1 MELHSIL
8 SKFKL
13 NSRCTGRPP
22 AVVEISPRGV
32 IAASIHAP
40 GKTLTYAFQ
49 GLAADEVHPGIDHSN
64 LRSRETVSTAVRT
77 ALEQA
82 SPDSRAVTIVLPDAT
97 TRMFILEFDT
107 LPDKTDEAV
116 AILRFRLRKVV
127 PFDVEN
133 ARVSYQTLPPQG
145 TKCRVL
151 VALIPG
157 PILSEYEA
165 AVHEAGYEPGTV
177 LPKGLAELA
186 AVNST
191 DPVLAASL
199 SEISL
204 TMSISHGNDIHL
216 YRTHLLSKDPAE
228 RVTELRQDVA
238 VAAAYFEDKLAASP
252 KSLHF
257 AGIGTAEEFARSIAN
272 KELQVVDMV
281 PQSEVGDNTLPEG
294 TSIAGVNGALAGAR

>member
-13 NSRCTGRPP
+13 NSRCAGRPP
-22 AVVEISPRGV
+22 AVIEIAPRGV
-32 IAASIHAP
+32 LAASLQAP
-40 GKTLTYAFQ
+40 RRTPTYAFQ
-49 GLAADEVHPGIDHSN
+49 GLSPDEVQPGIDHSN
-64 LRSRETVSTAVRT
+64 LRSRETVSAAVRSV
-77 ALEQA
+77 LEQA

-107 LPDKTDEAV
+107 LPDNTDEAV

-133 ARVSYQTLPPQG
+133 ARVSYQMLSPQG
-145 TKCRVL
+145 AKCRVL

-177 LPKGLAELA
+177 LPRGLAELA
-186 AVNST
+186 AVNSS

-204 TMSISHGNDIHL
+204 TISITHRNDILL
-216 YRTHLLSKDPAE
+216 YRTHVLSKDPVE
-228 RVTELRQDVA
+228 RVSELRQDVA
-238 VAAAYFEDKLAASP
+238 VAGAYFEDKLAAIP
-252 KSLHF
+252 QSLQF
-257 AGIGTAEEFARSIAN
+257 AGISTAEEFARILAN
-272 KELQVVDMV
+272 QKLQVVDMV
-281 PQSEVGDNTLPEG
+281 RQSEVGDNSLPEG